1 MAQTLETMIVIN
13 ATTGNGFSDVGNT
26 LTQLGGEIDIISQK
40 LIDFGKD
47 SLDIYKGYE
56 KNMAE
61 AKGALA
67 ARYGKDTKELNDA
80 MDELNDAAIQWAAYT
95 RFHTDDIAEAINTAA
110 HASWDANDITANM
123 ASAMELANAGSLD
136 LSDALMYLVRAQ
148 KALGVETDNVGHFI
162 DIWAYASSRSTGDI
176 QSFGETF
183 DALGSVGRFADSEEE
198 LLAITAIMHDMGTTG
213 SAAATLMRTTWMRM
227 LAPSGIAGK
236 VLENLG
242 ATDEEINSI
251 RQDTQLLNTLDF
263 LEGYGF
269 SAYDANGQ
277 AKPLLQTF
285 SELRD
290 ILAEISGGY
299 ENIEKNQQALGILNT
314 LFGMRG
320 IKGGLNIFNGLE
332 TGLTIYDEMMQGM
345 AEGYGEYYS
354 ETMMDTLWG
363 STEEFNSKI
372 EELKRRTGEV
382 LSSQIQ
388 PVMEI
393 VGNIVNDISQLDT
406 GSFNALVAGAE
417 VLAAAGP
424 GLLLAGGAFRFIGN
438 TLAIFAN
445 PVAGGVAA
453 ASLAAIGIMELMA
466 VMDEFEKA
474 DYAAQFGDMGLD
486 NAAMMNYIQQVNQ
499 DFTNANKEINAFKDA
514 LDASV
519 ESYKTASST
528 FSSSIMQDVI
538 TGMEIKEGSEEY
550 NKLTGLGDSMI
561 AAIKDGITNSEAAT
575 MTSVTNLWGGDAESI
590 DDPVWGQIISALE
603 TGYQE
608 ALDRAEALGKNLRQ
622 ALMDAISND
631 GKLDAG
637 ELAGI
642 QSIMDEM
649 NRLMAEQAEVENYV
663 KQQEIL
669 RNAQRLGLDATREL
683 VGEMRNVNEANLETA
698 RKDNDYTYKRA
709 ELGFQ
714 RQIESG
720 EITEDEAA
728 TSLQALR
735 ERQESQM
742 RLLTAANENAI
753 YDTLDLLISGSDLG
767 EAWSALQT
775 LGRDFREAGG
785 IVTQE
790 ASRAFDNAT
799 TTKEAARITRS
810 LEEIF
815 DYLGGYDEIAR
826 YRDFFQNSGDLVR
839 TSQYQNL
846 LDMHDAM
853 GQSSGTTAYVG
864 THGSDDY
871 SNVAGTYSQIQA
883 LLSGAGTALTPEGLV
898 EYMHMAQEQWQV
910 EPDWMGTL
918 GETLYYQMN
927 NAARDAGY
935 NTITEMIGGLETQL
949 PSAGGAVSL
958 APYSGGD
965 AAQALQDQGV
975 QVSVNGDTTELQA
988 TIDAADGQT
997 LMTYVDGDATNLS
1010 ATITAQDGRTLVE
1023 NVTGDAS
1030 ALGAAIDQ
1038 YRNQTI
1044 TVTVRANSASIPN
1057 AVRGFAEGGRSDVP
1071 AIFGEGDTAEW
1082 AIPEEHSARTAELL
1096 NAARAAS
1103 GFTWPELLGLY
1114 GGLNANPGGGQ
1125 TTLVYSPTIY
1135 AQDAT
1140 GVEQKL
1146 AADKARLE
1154 KWFEEKQMKDG
1165 LEVYA

>member
-13 ATTGNGFSDVGNT
+13 ATIGNGFSEAGNT
-26 LTQLGGEIDIISQK
+26 LSVLGAQVDQMSQK
-40 LIDFGKD
+40 IIDFGKD
-47 SLDIYKGYE
+47 SVKTYE
-56 KNMAE
+56 EYETNMA
-61 AKGALA
+61 A
-67 ARYGKDTKELNDA
+67 ARVALSTIYGRDTKQLDDV
-80 MDELNDAAIQWAAYT
+80 MVQLDSAARDWASNT
-95 RFHTDDIAEAINTAA
+95 IFHTNDVGNAITEAARA
-110 HASWDANDITANM
+110 GWDYEQIMSGIPM
-123 ASAMELANAGSLD
+123 AMQLAQAGSID
-136 LSDALMYLVRAQ
+136 LSDALYYITETV
-148 KALGVETDNVGHFI
+148 KAGGFAFEDLTDIVDLWAFSANSSNGTVE
-162 DIWAYASSRSTGDI
+162 
-176 QSFGETF
+176 SFG
-183 DALGSVGRFADSEEE
+183 DSLLKLGATMRFTDSKEE
-198 LLAITAIMHDMGTTG
+198 LFSLIALMHDMGESG
-213 SAAATLMRTTWMRM
+213 STAATLLRTSMMRI
-227 LAPSGIAGK
+227 LAPSGVAGS
-236 VLENLG
+236 VMEQLG
-242 ATDEEINSI
+242 ATKEEIDAI
-251 RQDTQLLNTLDF
+251 REDSSKKEALNLLESF
-263 LEGYGF
+263 GF
-269 SAYDANGQ
+269 SAFDAEGQ
-277 AKPLLQTF
+277 AKPILQIY
-285 SELRD
+285 SELGGV
-290 ILAEISGGY
+290 LAEIAGGY
-299 ENIEKNQQALGILNT
+299 ENITKNETTLGVLGTI
-314 LFGMRG
+314 FGTRG
-320 IKGGLNIFNGLE
+320 ITGALDIVTALEHAKDLYEQMMNGE
-332 TGLTIYDEMMQGM
+332 
-345 AEGYGEYYS
+345 AAGYGGFAS
-354 ETMMDTLWG
+354 ETMMDTYFGAVETW
-363 STEEFNSKI
+363 ESKV
-372 EELKRRTGEV
+372 ENLRLRTGETLTAQLEPV
-382 LSSQIQ
+382 LESIGGIVDGISS
-388 PVMEI
+388 
-393 VGNIVNDISQLDT
+393 LDT
-406 GSFNALVAGAE
+406 GAFGALIAGAE

-424 GLLLAGGAFRFIGN
+424 GLLFAGGALRFIGSA
-438 TLAIFAN
+438 LAIFAN
-445 PVAGGVAA
+445 PVSGGMAA
-453 ASLAAIGIMELMA
+453 ASLAAIGVMELMS

-474 DYAAQFGDMGLD
+474 DYAAQFGEMGLD
-486 NAAMMNYIQQVNQ
+486 NAEMMNYIQQVNQ
-499 DFTNANKEINAFKDA
+499 DFTNANKQVNAFKDA

-528 FSSSIMQDVI
+528 FSSSLMQDVI

-561 AAIKDGITNSEAAT
+561 AAIRDGITNSEAAT

-649 NRLMAEQAEVENYV
+649 NRLLAEQAEVENYV

-669 RNAQRLGLDATREL
+669 RSAQRLGLDATREL
-683 VGEMRNVNEANLETA
+683 VGEMRDVNEANLETA
-698 RKDNDYTYKRA
+698 RRDNDYTYKKA
-709 ELGFQ
+709 EQGFQ

-720 EITEDEAA
+720 EITEDEASVA
-728 TSLQALR
+728 LQALR
-735 ERQESQM
+735 DRQESQM
-742 RLLTAANENAI
+742 RALTAGNQNAI
-753 YDTLDLLISGSDLG
+753 YDTLDLAISGSELS
-767 EAWSALQT
+767 EAWSALQS

-799 TTKEAARITRS
+799 TTKEAARVSRY
-810 LEEIF
+810 LEEMF
-815 DYLGGYDEIAR
+815 GYLGGYDEIAG
-826 YRDFFQNSGDLVR
+826 YRDFFQNSGDFAR
-839 TSQYQNL
+839 AAQYQNL
-846 LDMHDAM
+846 LDMYDAM
-853 GQSSGTTAYVG
+853 GQGSGTTAYVG
-864 THGSDDY
+864 TRGSDDY
-871 SNVAGTYSQIQA
+871 SNVAGTYSQIQT

-918 GETLYYQMN
+918 GETLYNQMN
-927 NAARDAGY
+927 TAARDAGY

-988 TIDAADGQT
+988 TIDGVDGQT

-1114 GGLNANPGGGQ
+1114 GGLNANPSGGQ

-1146 AADKARLE
+1146 ADDKARLE
-1154 KWFEEKQMKDG
+1154 KWYEEKQMKDG